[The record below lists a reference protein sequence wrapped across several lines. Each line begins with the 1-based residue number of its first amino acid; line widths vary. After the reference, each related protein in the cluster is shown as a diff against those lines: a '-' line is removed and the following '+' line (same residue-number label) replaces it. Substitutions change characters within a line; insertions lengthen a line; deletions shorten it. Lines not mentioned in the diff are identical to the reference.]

1 MQLKN
6 YQSEALKILQHF
18 CKEYSKSGLI
28 SQSYSATKNLFE
40 QSNPTYL
47 DYEGLN
53 VPNVCLRIPT
63 GGGKTLLAVHSL
75 PIITFDLLNNASSLV
90 FWLAPSEQ
98 IVEQTINA
106 LKNPRHPYRKYLDG
120 VFAGRTVNVL
130 SIEEAYSKAFD
141 ISCELPIIIATI
153 QTFSAESE
161 EGRRFYRENGVYQEF
176 FENSSETP
184 SLYNAIK
191 KCNPIVIMDE
201 AHNAKTDLRVSS
213 LVKLEPSFVLEL
225 TATPRKEHRPAE
237 GKYASNVI
245 YSVSASQL
253 KAEDMIK
260 LPIRLET
267 VSQWQSAIRDAI
279 EKRNE
284 LEELCKLEQIET
296 GEYIRPLILFRAESN
311 RGTNPVTHETILE
324 TLLND
329 YRIDRSEIAV
339 HTSGHTELKN
349 VDLMLKDCP
358 IRYVITVEALKEGW
372 DAPFAYILASVGD
385 INSPTAVE
393 QILGRILRLPY
404 AKRKH
409 YDDLEKAY
417 AYVASTKT
425 TEVIKNLRDSLV
437 NNGFEELEAN
447 LNISFSHN
455 SNQASDVVLG
465 GLFEERETKLES
477 FDIEAIPEKFK
488 SYINVNHKEKMF
500 SIIKLIPPK
509 EEEEFKKAIS
519 KAVTNEEDRKK
530 ILSILE
536 KPPILLNFNKPFS
549 LSRLLIKRESELFE
563 FDKSILL
570 EEIEWTEKEIL
581 QYAKLDENEF
591 NIAVK
596 RELAELDI
604 SDREKIQVR
613 YLHDIK
619 ENLFTTNGES
629 LKLNENDLTRLILK
643 HIDHNDL
650 QTIGSRQLT
659 KFVYAVVLY
668 LAKDRNMDIIEL
680 KSNIYLLTEVIFNKI
695 KDIESN
701 LIKKK
706 YQSLINDSSVWE
718 IDPNRMF
725 TFDANNY
732 PTQTPDKELS
742 SYFTKHY
749 YKLVDKLN
757 NEELEFAKYID
768 KLEEV
773 ECWIRN
779 IDRNPQHSFWL
790 QTSTDRFY
798 PDFVLQLK
806 NGKVLVVE
814 YKGKHLQNEDTAEK
828 EKVGLM
834 WASLSDQTGF
844 AMVFKDDY
852 KAKMQALL

>member
-1 MQLKN
+1 
-6 YQSEALKILQHF
+6 
-18 CKEYSKSGLI
+18 LI
-28 SQSYSATKNLFE
+28 T
-40 QSNPTYL
+40 
-47 DYEGLN
+47 
-53 VPNVCLRIPT
+53 
-63 GGGKTLLAVHSL
+63 
-75 PIITFDLLNNASSLV
+75 
-90 FWLAPSEQ
+90 
-98 IVEQTINA
+98 
-106 LKNPRHPYRKYLDG
+106 
-120 VFAGRTVNVL
+120 
-130 SIEEAYSKAFD
+130 
-141 ISCELPIIIATI
+141 
-153 QTFSAESE
+153 
-161 EGRRFYRENGVYQEF
+161 
-176 FENSSETP
+176 
-184 SLYNAIK
+184 
-191 KCNPIVIMDE
+191 
-201 AHNAKTDLRVSS
+201 
-213 LVKLEPSFVLEL
+213 
-225 TATPRKEHRPAE
+225 
-237 GKYASNVI
+237 
-245 YSVSASQL
+245 
-253 KAEDMIK
+253 
-260 LPIRLET
+260 
-267 VSQWQSAIRDAI
+267 
-279 EKRNE
+279 
-284 LEELCKLEQIET
+284 
-296 GEYIRPLILFRAESN
+296 
-311 RGTNPVTHETILE
+311 
-324 TLLND
+324 
-329 YRIDRSEIAV
+329 
-339 HTSGHTELKN
+339 
-349 VDLMLKDCP
+349 
-358 IRYVITVEALKEGW
+358 
-372 DAPFAYILASVGD
+372 
-385 INSPTAVE
+385 
-393 QILGRILRLPY
+393 
-404 AKRKH
+404 
-409 YDDLEKAY
+409 
-417 AYVASTKT
+417 
-425 TEVIKNLRDSLV
+425 
-437 NNGFEELEAN
+437 
-447 LNISFSHN
+447 
-455 SNQASDVVLG
+455 
-465 GLFEERETKLES
+465 
-477 FDIEAIPEKFK
+477 
-488 SYINVNHKEKMF
+488 
-500 SIIKLIPPK
+500 
-509 EEEEFKKAIS
+509 
-519 KAVTNEEDRKK
+519 
-530 ILSILE
+530 
-536 KPPILLNFNKPFS
+536 
-549 LSRLLIKRESELFE
+549 RESELFE

-680 KSNIYLLTEVIFNKI
+680 KSNIYLLTEVIFSKI

-706 YQSLINDSSVWE
+706 YQSLINDASVWE

-798 PDFVLQLK
+798 PDFVIQLK

-852 KAKMQALL
+852 KAKIQALL

>member
-6 YQSEALKILQHF
+6 YQSQALEILQHF

-75 PIITFDLLNNASSLV
+75 PIITFDLLNNTSSLV
-90 FWLAPSEQ
+90 FWLAPSDQ

-130 SIEEAYSKAFD
+130 SIDEAYSKAFD

-153 QTFSAESE
+153 QTFSTESE

-176 FENSSETP
+176 FENSNETP
-184 SLYNAIK
+184 SLFNAIK

-267 VSQWQSAIRDAI
+267 VNQWQSAIKDAF

-284 LEELCKLEQIET
+284 LEELCKLEQIERD
-296 GEYIRPLILFRAESN
+296 EYIRPLILFRAESN
-311 RGTNPVTHETILE
+311 RGSNPVTHETILE

-329 YRIDRSEIAV
+329 YGIDRSEIAV

-349 VDLMLKDCP
+349 IDLMLKDCP

-409 YDDLEKAY
+409 YEDLEKAY

-519 KAVTNEEDRKK
+519 KAVTSEEDRKK

-706 YQSLINDSSVWE
+706 YQSLINDASVWE

-757 NEELEFAKYID
+757 NEEFEFAKYID

-798 PDFVLQLK
+798 PDFVIQLK

-852 KAKMQALL
+852 KAKIQALL

>member
-1 MQLKN
+1 M
-6 YQSEALKILQHF
+6 
-18 CKEYSKSGLI
+18 
-28 SQSYSATKNLFE
+28 
-40 QSNPTYL
+40 
-47 DYEGLN
+47 
-53 VPNVCLRIPT
+53 
-63 GGGKTLLAVHSL
+63 AVHSL
-75 PIITFDLLNNASSLV
+75 PIITFDLLNNTSSLV
-90 FWLAPSEQ
+90 FWLAPSDQ

-130 SIEEAYSKAFD
+130 SIDEAYSKAFD

-153 QTFSAESE
+153 QTFSTESE

-176 FENSSETP
+176 FENSNETP
-184 SLYNAIK
+184 SLFNAIK

-267 VSQWQSAIRDAI
+267 VNQWQSAIKDAF

-284 LEELCKLEQIET
+284 LEELCKLEQIERD
-296 GEYIRPLILFRAESN
+296 EYIRPLILFRAESN
-311 RGTNPVTHETILE
+311 RGSNPVTHETILE

-329 YRIDRSEIAV
+329 YGIDRSEIAV

-349 VDLMLKDCP
+349 IDLMLKDCP

-409 YDDLEKAY
+409 YEDLEKAY

-519 KAVTNEEDRKK
+519 KAVTSEEDRKK

-706 YQSLINDSSVWE
+706 YQSLINDASVWE

-757 NEELEFAKYID
+757 NEEFEFAKYID

-798 PDFVLQLK
+798 PDFVIQLK

-852 KAKMQALL
+852 KAKIQALL

>member
-6 YQSEALKILQHF
+6 YQSQALEILQHF
-18 CKEYSKSGLI
+18 CKEYSRSGLI

-75 PIITFDLLNNASSLV
+75 PIITFDLLNNESSLV
-90 FWLAPSEQ
+90 FWLAPSDQ

-153 QTFSAESE
+153 QTFSTESE

-176 FENSSETP
+176 FENSNETP

-213 LVKLEPSFVLEL
+213 LVKLEPSFILEL

-267 VSQWQSAIRDAI
+267 VNQWQSAIRDAI

-284 LEELCKLEQIET
+284 LEELCKLEQIERD
-296 GEYIRPLILFRAESN
+296 EYIRPLILFRAESN
-311 RGTNPVTHETILE
+311 RGSNPVTHETILE

-329 YRIDRSEIAV
+329 YGIDRSEIAV

-349 VDLMLKDCP
+349 VDLMQKDCP

-409 YDDLEKAY
+409 YEDLEKAY

-519 KAVTNEEDRKK
+519 KAVNNEEDRKK

-549 LSRLLIKRESELFE
+549 LSRLLIKIESELFE

-570 EEIEWTEKEIL
+570 EEIEWTEK
-581 QYAKLDENEF
+581 
-591 NIAVK
+591 
-596 RELAELDI
+596 
-604 SDREKIQVR
+604 
-613 YLHDIK
+613 
-619 ENLFTTNGES
+619 
-629 LKLNENDLTRLILK
+629 
-643 HIDHNDL
+643 
-650 QTIGSRQLT
+650 
-659 KFVYAVVLY
+659 
-668 LAKDRNMDIIEL
+668 
-680 KSNIYLLTEVIFNKI
+680 
-695 KDIESN
+695 
-701 LIKKK
+701 
-706 YQSLINDSSVWE
+706 
-718 IDPNRMF
+718 
-725 TFDANNY
+725 
-732 PTQTPDKELS
+732 
-742 SYFTKHY
+742 
-749 YKLVDKLN
+749 
-757 NEELEFAKYID
+757 
-768 KLEEV
+768 
-773 ECWIRN
+773 
-779 IDRNPQHSFWL
+779 
-790 QTSTDRFY
+790 
-798 PDFVLQLK
+798 
-806 NGKVLVVE
+806 
-814 YKGKHLQNEDTAEK
+814 
-828 EKVGLM
+828 
-834 WASLSDQTGF
+834 
-844 AMVFKDDY
+844 
-852 KAKMQALL
+852 

>member
-6 YQSEALKILQHF
+6 YQSQALEILQHF

-75 PIITFDLLNNASSLV
+75 PIITFDLLNNTSSLV
-90 FWLAPSEQ
+90 FWLAPSDQ

-130 SIEEAYSKAFD
+130 SIDEAYSKAFD

-153 QTFSAESE
+153 QTFSTESE

-176 FENSSETP
+176 FENSNETP
-184 SLYNAIK
+184 SLFNAIK

-267 VSQWQSAIRDAI
+267 VNQWQSAIKDAF

-284 LEELCKLEQIET
+284 LEELCKLEQIERD
-296 GEYIRPLILFRAESN
+296 EYIRPLILFRAESN
-311 RGTNPVTHETILE
+311 RGSNPVTHETILE

-329 YRIDRSEIAV
+329 YGIDRSEIAV

-349 VDLMLKDCP
+349 IDLMLKDCP

-409 YDDLEKAY
+409 YEDLEKAY

-509 EEEEFKKAIS
+509 EEEEFKKAIC
-519 KAVTNEEDRKK
+519 KAVNNEEDRKK

-680 KSNIYLLTEVIFNKI
+680 KANIYLLTEVIFNKI

-706 YQSLINDSSVWE
+706 YQSLINDASVWE
-718 IDPNRMF
+718 IDPNRIF
-725 TFDANNY
+725 TFDTNNY
-732 PTQTPDKELS
+732 PTQSPDKELS

-779 IDRNPQHSFWL
+779 IDRNPQYSFWL

-798 PDFVLQLK
+798 PDFVIQLK